1 MSILRRHRKTAESVE
16 PCHSLASV
24 NSLTLA
30 IQTALTVTISLAP
43 MALLSACSEKAV
55 APHTTAQDIQEL
67 PVTEVIKQ
75 TLSRV
80 DQLPG
85 EIQAYQ
91 DVAVYPKVPGFIDW
105 IGVDRGSKVKKGQ
118 VICRLIAP
126 ELLAQSNESAAKAKA
141 VGGELQQAQSKLA
154 SAKASLLEAKAQLAG
169 DEDTYNRTKEA
180 SLVPGVVA
188 PNDVVVLG
196 QKVEADKEKV
206 KAWQENIAAA
216 ANAVKSLT
224 DSLVAAKKAS
234 ENYKDISQYLTIT
247 APFDGYVTERN
258 MHVGSFVGPLGHGAY
273 PSIVRVQEL
282 DLLRIVTPVP
292 EAIAGGVVPGAD
304 VEFTVS
310 THPSEKFKGK
320 VARIGN
326 YLDQKTR
333 TMPVELN
340 YPNPGWRILPGMFC
354 EVFWPTK
361 RPHPSLFLPPSA
373 VETTSTLS
381 TFVCRIKDGE
391 VEWVPVV
398 RGEMMNSLTE
408 VFGELKP
415 GDLVALRC
423 TDALKPHTKVKPI
436 LTAAKEALPESA
448 RPGYNNRGVFYQT
461 PDAEKADLKAP
472 ENSEK
477 PKAF

>member
-1 MSILRRHRKTAESVE
+1 MMNKFWTNQMQNHI
-16 PCHSLASV
+16 C
-24 NSLTLA
+24 SLTL
-30 IQTALTVTISLAP
+30 L
-43 MALLSACSEKAV
+43 MALLSALSVCGCTEKKETV
-55 APHTTAQDIQEL
+55 TTASQDVQEL
-67 PVTEVIKQ
+67 PVTKVVKQ

-91 DVAVYPKVPGFIDW
+91 DVAIYPKVPGFIDW
-105 IGVDRGSKVKKGQ
+105 IGVDRGSTVKKGQ
-118 VICRLIAP
+118 VMVRLIAP
-126 ELLAQSNESAAKAKA
+126 ELLAQSNEAIAKAKA
-141 VGGELQQAQSKLA
+141 VSSELQQARSKLSA
-154 SAKASLLEAKAQLAG
+154 AKASLLEAKAQLAG

-196 QKVEADKEKV
+196 QKVEADREKV
-206 KAWQENIAAA
+206 KVWQENIEAA

-224 DSLVAAKKAS
+224 DSLVAAKRAS
-234 ENYKDISQYLTIT
+234 DNYKDISQYLVIT

-273 PSIVRVQEL
+273 PAIIRVQQL
-282 DLLRIVTPVP
+282 SLLRIITPVP
-292 EAIAGGVVPGAD
+292 EAVVGGVVPGAE

-310 THPSEKFKGK
+310 THPSERFKGK

-326 YLDQKTR
+326 ALEQKTR

-354 EVFWPTK
+354 EVYWPTK
-361 RPHPSLFLPPSA
+361 RPHPSLFLPPTA

-381 TFVCRIKDGE
+381 TFVCRVKNDE

-398 RGEMMNSLTE
+398 QGEMMNNLTE
-408 VFGELKP
+408 VFGDLKE

-423 TDALKPHTKVKPI
+423 TDALKPHTRVKPT
-436 LTAAKEALPESA
+436 LTQLKEAHAPQLA
-448 RPGYNNRGVFYQT
+448 RPGYNNRGVFYET
-461 PDAEKADLKAP
+461 PDAEKVDLKSP
-472 ENSEK
+472 ENNDK
-477 PKAF
+477 PKAL